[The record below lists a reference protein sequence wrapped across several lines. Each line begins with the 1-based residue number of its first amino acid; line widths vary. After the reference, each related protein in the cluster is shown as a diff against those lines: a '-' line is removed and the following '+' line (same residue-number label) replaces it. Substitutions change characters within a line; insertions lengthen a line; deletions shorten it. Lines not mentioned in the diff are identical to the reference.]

1 MKAVNLMFFI
11 VCVNLAAFIIHQSG
25 TLPASQE
32 LYASPQDVIATFNI
46 AQFELNINSL
56 WVSLGV
62 SGIMAG
68 IIAFVTKQYMVTGA
82 ALTIWALCAFVIPTV
97 GWIFTGVPYMLQAM
111 GAPWYI
117 TETIKALFAF
127 VFFIFM
133 LEVTTQRSLT

>member
-32 LYASPQDVIATFNI
+32 LYASPQDVLVTFNI

-56 WVSLGV
+56 WISLGV
-62 SGIMAG
+62 SGFVAG
-68 IIAFVTKQYMVTGA
+68 ILAFITKQYMVTGA
-82 ALTIWALCAFVIPTV
+82 ALTIWALCVFVIPTV

-111 GAPWYI
+111 NAPWFI

-127 VFFIFM
+127 IFFIFM